1 MATRVSE
8 RTKREIAERI
18 SILDVISPVVSLAKT
33 GKYYKGLCPFHPDKN
48 PSFIVNADRNTFYCF
63 GCGTG
68 GDAYAFF
75 MKFHHVPFPQALEE
89 LARRAGVQIEPQRP
103 KLSAKQDEAYQI
115 GISLNRSACQF
126 FQETFQKSREA
137 EPARRYLRERRVEPA
152 MASLY
157 LLGYAPKEWEGLVRC
172 LQRNRDPVPM
182 ACKLG
187 LVVERKPG
195 QGYYDRF
202 RNRLMFPILDTTG
215 QVLGFGGRSL
225 DEQGPKYMNSPESF
239 LYHKG
244 SLLYGLLNA
253 QKSIREHD
261 LAILVEGY
269 FDLIALHQNGFPNSV
284 AVLGTSLTTAQIDLL
299 KRYTRNV
306 VVVFDGDVA
315 GRRAS
320 YRNLPEFLERNI
332 QARVVYLPEGE
343 DPDSYLRKEG
353 NKAFQDLLDG
363 ASALLDVFLRERI
376 GEIRKASRIERKVS
390 LLKEL
395 LPLLQRIPDR
405 LEQNLRIQ
413 YLSEEAGVAEPLL
426 REELSKQR
434 REKREAR
441 ETPPGSNLEPEADWP
456 AEERL
461 VCQIL
466 IQFPSMIS
474 RFMEARVLD
483 RFKAPAAQRVVLDLS
498 DQYNLKGSLDLSEL
512 LNLQDEPET
521 GKMLSWLSCKDEFT
535 LQEAL
540 TALDDAVRRILKRDL
555 QERLAALNLQ
565 IREAEKEDQPD
576 LQHRLFLEKQRLI
589 REEKALFS

>member
-1 MATRVSE
+1 
-8 RTKREIAERI
+8 
-18 SILDVISPVVSLAKT
+18 
-33 GKYYKGLCPFHPDKN
+33 
-48 PSFIVNADRNTFYCF
+48 
-63 GCGTG
+63 
-68 GDAYAFF
+68 
-75 MKFHHVPFPQALEE
+75 
-89 LARRAGVQIEPQRP
+89 
-103 KLSAKQDEAYQI
+103 
-115 GISLNRSACQF
+115 
-126 FQETFQKSREA
+126 
-137 EPARRYLRERRVEPA
+137 
-152 MASLY
+152 
-157 LLGYAPKEWEGLVRC
+157 
-172 LQRNRDPVPM
+172 
-182 ACKLG
+182 
-187 LVVERKPG
+187 
-195 QGYYDRF
+195 
-202 RNRLMFPILDTTG
+202 
-215 QVLGFGGRSL
+215 
-225 DEQGPKYMNSPESF
+225 
-239 LYHKG
+239 
-244 SLLYGLLNA
+244 
-253 QKSIREHD
+253 
-261 LAILVEGY
+261 
-269 FDLIALHQNGFPNSV
+269 
-284 AVLGTSLTTAQIDLL
+284 
-299 KRYTRNV
+299 
-306 VVVFDGDVA
+306 
-315 GRRAS
+315 
-320 YRNLPEFLERNI
+320 
-332 QARVVYLPEGE
+332 
-343 DPDSYLRKEG
+343 
-353 NKAFQDLLDG
+353 
-363 ASALLDVFLRERI
+363 
-376 GEIRKASRIERKVS
+376 
-390 LLKEL
+390 
-395 LPLLQRIPDR
+395 

-576 LQHRLFLEKQRLI
+576 LQHRLFQEKQRLI